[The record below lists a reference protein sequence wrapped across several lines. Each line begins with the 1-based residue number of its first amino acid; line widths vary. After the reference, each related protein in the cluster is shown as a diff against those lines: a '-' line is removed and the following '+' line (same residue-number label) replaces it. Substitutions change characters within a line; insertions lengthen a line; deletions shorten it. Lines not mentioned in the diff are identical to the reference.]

1 MSVYT
6 VGIWI
11 VKEGREQDFER
22 AWEALGQWTVEEGFA
37 THGTLVRDRAN
48 PRRYVSFGPW
58 GSAEHVE
65 RWRASAGYTA
75 RLDAITDLLES
86 FEPGTYD
93 SVLSVS

>member
-1 MSVYT
+1 MSIYT
-6 VGIWI
+6 VGIWV
-11 VKEGREQDFER
+11 VKEGCEHDFER

-37 THGTLVRDRAN
+37 SHGTLVRDRSN

-65 RWRASAGYTA
+65 RWRASAGFQA
-75 RLDAITDLLES
+75 HLDAIKPLLES